1 VEQAVIDAQKKDAR
15 LAADMA
21 LLRVFE
27 EITEPVTATRIAE
40 ITGIRLKAVRPSLN
54 RLRKLDLIKR
64 TEHTDVNQP
73 HLWEIIK

>member
-1 VEQAVIDAQKKDAR
+1 MSQSAQKKDAK

-21 LLRVFE
+21 LLRFFD
-27 EITEPVTATRIAE
+27 EITEPVTAKRIAE
-40 ITGIRLKAVRPSLN
+40 ITGIKLKAVRPSLN

-64 TEHTDVNQP
+64 TEHTDVNEL